1 MQITEHD
8 IGNLPLREAPSV
20 SKIGGLEFRNRDE
33 APCRTDQI
41 AARRSN
47 VTPVAA
53 VLAFGHIEAC
63 HRHHGVNWL
72 LGWGTVS

>member
-8 IGNLPLREAPSV
+8 IGNLPLREAPGV
-20 SKIGGLEFRNRDE
+20 SEIRDLKLRNCDE
-33 APCRTDQI
+33 APRRTDQI

-53 VLAFGHIEAC
+53 IQAFGHAEMC
-63 HRHHGVNWL
+63 HCHHAVIWH
-72 LGWGTVS
+72 